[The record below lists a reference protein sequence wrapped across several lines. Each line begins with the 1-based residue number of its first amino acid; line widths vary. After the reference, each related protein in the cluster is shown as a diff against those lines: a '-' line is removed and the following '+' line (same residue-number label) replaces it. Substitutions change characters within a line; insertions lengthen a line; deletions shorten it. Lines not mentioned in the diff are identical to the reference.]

1 MSEGYHVY
9 MHTSPSGKRY
19 IGITSEKNPQKRWG
33 RDGCKYDSLRFGGAV
48 KKYGWDNIK
57 HEILFSGLSK
67 DEAVAK
73 EVELIGQ
80 YKTMNR
86 KYGYNASPG
95 GNYASPA
102 KKLRLAQIRRNM
114 RGEKHPCNK
123 SVCKID
129 RNTGEVLCVYPSME
143 IAAADV
149 GTYGTSIS
157 KCVRFK
163 RGCVAGYLWCCEED
177 YTQSFFDKYKDVEW
191 VFNGRGWY
199 DAKEMHKPRSEEA
212 KNRMRGTGGK
222 QVVCVETGE
231 VFNTA
236 QEAATKYGISNSSI
250 GKCCAGKAISC
261 GGYHWTF
268 ADNPMP
274 QPTSNRDIRIEQ
286 IDISTGKVIAVFPSI
301 LEAKRQTGV
310 DSRTIRESAQGITKR
325 KYGSNQYLWRYV

>member
-19 IGITSEKNPQKRWG
+19 IGITSEKNPRERWG

-102 KKLRLAQIRRNM
+102 KKRKMAEIRRNM

-123 SVCKID
+123 PILKID
-129 RNTGEVLCVYPSME
+129 RNSGEVLCSYPSAE
-143 IAAADV
+143 IAAQDI
-149 GTYGTSIS
+149 GSYGSSVSRCARTGD
-157 KCVRFK
+157 
-163 RGCVAGYLWCCEED
+163 GCVGGFLWCYESD
-177 YTQSFFDKYKDVEW
+177 YSKDFFDKYRNVEW
-191 VFNGRGWY
+191 MFDGRRWY
-199 DAKEMHKPRSEEA
+199 DIKKAHQKLSEKAKA
-212 KNRMRGTGGK
+212 NMRGTGGK
-222 QVVCVETGE
+222 KVVCLDTGE
-231 VFNTA
+231 MFNTA
-236 QEAATKYGISNSSI
+236 TEAAEKYGLSVSCIC
-250 GKCCAGKAISC
+250 KCCSGKAIAT
-261 GGYHWTF
+261 GGKRF
-268 ADNPMP
+268 AYVDSPRPPM
-274 QPTSNRDIRIEQ
+274 QNQRDIPVKQ
-286 IDISTGKVIAVFPSI
+286 IDIVTGKVIAVFPSI
-301 LEAKRQTGV
+301 LAAYRQTGV
-310 DSRTIRESAQGITKR
+310 DQKTIRESARGIYRRQYKG
-325 KYGSNQYLWRYV
+325 KKYLWRYA